1 MKRTIAWVAGAA
13 LTAMAVASAQAP
25 MARALPDEEGTY
37 TGEGYYEGK
46 DEGWF
51 WKVRDPVE
59 PAPEIVPEVAPEP
72 EPVPEPPEVD
82 TAPPPVS
89 PTRPSAPAVPEEP
102 AGPKPLSAEWL
113 REALP
118 KYQDR
123 AMNNPTTENVA
134 AFFYLQRYAV
144 DMAERFALQAQRV
157 VMSDPVLDENSRRP
171 QSVFGADVV
180 DRQAEEAADR
190 VLEVIADEAGLWYF
204 YRSDC
209 PYCAAQS
216 PVLENMV
223 RKTDIAIMAIA
234 LDNAPLIDGHFP
246 DWVPNGGQAE
256 MLEVRATPT
265 LYLVRPP
272 GEFLLIAE
280 GVMAETMI
288 RERIIQQAHQAGW
301 ISDALYHP
309 TRRVNQIH
317 LAGTPDALTDA
328 HLDDPIRLVELLRAS
343 VSQGLALP

>member
-13 LTAMAVASAQAP
+13 LTAMAVASAQAQTG
-25 MARALPDEEGTY
+25 RVLPGEEGTY

-51 WKVRDPVE
+51 WKARDPVE
-59 PAPEIVPEVAPEP
+59 PSPEIVPEVSAETEPAPGPPAVETP
-72 EPVPEPPEVD
+72 PSPVN
-82 TAPPPVS
+82 PPPWS
-89 PTRPSAPAVPEEP
+89 EPAEP
-102 AGPKPLSAEWL
+102 AGPRPLSAEWL

-171 QSVFGADVV
+171 QSVFGADIV
-180 DRQAEEAADR
+180 DRQAEKAADR
-190 VLEVIADEAGLWYF
+190 ALEVIADEAGLWYF

-328 HLDDPIRLVELLRAS
+328 HLDDPTRLVELLRAS
-343 VSQGLALP
+343 VSQGVALP